1 MSQLKALPSDIVI
14 MTWQIFT
21 QTFPKRTVKNG
32 NYCRTSNKSISL
44 VSKTLIPQPTRE
56 KMNRSK

>member
-1 MSQLKALPSDIVI
+1 